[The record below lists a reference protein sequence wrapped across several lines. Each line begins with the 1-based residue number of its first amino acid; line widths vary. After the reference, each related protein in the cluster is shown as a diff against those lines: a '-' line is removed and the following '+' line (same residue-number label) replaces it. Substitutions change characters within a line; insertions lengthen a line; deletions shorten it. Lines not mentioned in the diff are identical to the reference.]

1 MRAKEVKQKSC
12 KEVEKRKAAER
23 CHQIFEWVGV
33 AGKGREREMSR
44 KKRQFMYPQVRKEEE
59 TCE

>member
-1 MRAKEVKQKSC
+1 M
-12 KEVEKRKAAER
+12 EKRKATER

-44 KKRQFMYPQVRKEEE
+44 KKQQFMCPQVRKEEE
-59 TCE
+59 NWE